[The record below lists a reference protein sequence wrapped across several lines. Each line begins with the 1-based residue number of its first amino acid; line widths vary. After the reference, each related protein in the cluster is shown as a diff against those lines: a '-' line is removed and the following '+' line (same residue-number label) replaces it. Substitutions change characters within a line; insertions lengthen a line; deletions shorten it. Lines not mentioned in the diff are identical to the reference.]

1 MFLRNLQ
8 YIFEIFTEGYKL
20 YIFILLI
27 SDIKMNE
34 KNNLHTNFFLY
45 MLIKLDLRR
54 ASNSTVIAPVTN
66 LTDSLVFMM
75 LVLLVT

>member
-1 MFLRNLQ
+1 
-8 YIFEIFTEGYKL
+8 
-20 YIFILLI
+20 
-27 SDIKMNE
+27 MNE

-54 ASNSTVIAPVTN
+54 ASNPTVIAPVTN